1 MARRAVPDP
10 HQYATDG
17 TALGFSR
24 TLQLPEKGSA
34 IADSTDIG
42 TKDTLAPKAEGHPVP
57 AVVGTPATL
66 PRPKPANRWLYWGLG
81 GLLAVVLGLALYLQ
95 PWAAKTTEVAVETV
109 ALAPVTRV
117 LAVNGRIAAS
127 GSVDLRPMVSGM
139 LVGISVAEGDD
150 VLAGAELARIDPATQ
165 QAAVRQALAG
175 LDAAIVAQSE
185 AQATHARNVALGTSI
200 ARVTVETSARAVLS
214 ATQEVA
220 RMTAVFDAAQIK
232 LDDFTIRAPIAGTV
246 LTLNVDPGQSVDPS
260 TVLMTLADLSRLK
273 VETDVDEAY
282 ATQIQLGQKA
292 VLQLAGESALR
303 DGRVSVVSRLVD
315 AATGG
320 LAVTLA
326 FDAPVSAPIGLTVTA
341 NIVVDSR
348 DAAMTL
354 PRAALVTD
362 SAGTAVFVLAGGI
375 AQRRSVTVIDW
386 PAARLIVTSGVA
398 PGDIV
403 IADATGIGDG
413 QAVTEVAP

>member
-1 MARRAVPDP
+1 
-10 HQYATDG
+10 
-17 TALGFSR
+17 
-24 TLQLPEKGSA
+24 
-34 IADSTDIG
+34 
-42 TKDTLAPKAEGHPVP
+42 
-57 AVVGTPATL
+57 
-66 PRPKPANRWLYWGLG
+66 
-81 GLLAVVLGLALYLQ
+81 
-95 PWAAKTTEVAVETV
+95 
-109 ALAPVTRV
+109 
-117 LAVNGRIAAS
+117 
-127 GSVDLRPMVSGM
+127 MVSGM

-150 VLAGAELARIDPATQ
+150 VSAGAELARIDPATQ

-200 ARVTVETSARAVLS
+200 ARVTVETSARTVLS
-214 ATQEVA
+214 ATQEVT

-260 TVLMTLADLSRLK
+260 TVLMTLADLSRLE

-282 ATQIQLGQKA
+282 ATQIKLGQKA

-341 NIVVDSR
+341 NIIVDSR

-362 SAGTAVFVLAGGI
+362 SAGTAVFVLADGT
-375 AQRRSVTVIDW
+375 AQRRSVAVIDW